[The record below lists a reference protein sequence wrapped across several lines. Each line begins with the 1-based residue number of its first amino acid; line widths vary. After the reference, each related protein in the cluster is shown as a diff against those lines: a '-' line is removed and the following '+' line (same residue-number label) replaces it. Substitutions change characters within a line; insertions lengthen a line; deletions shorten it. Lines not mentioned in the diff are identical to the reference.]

1 LENKNNISKEDFLKL
16 FDSNEPTN
24 LEHLDDFEKEALE
37 GLKMMKNPSIVNSID
52 AKIDK
57 KLEELVAA
65 EKKGGK
71 RAGMY
76 FLSIAASIALVIG
89 LFFIFKQS
97 EPSIK
102 NEVAEVKEQE
112 VKEANDATGAITD
125 AEPTLDSD
133 GKIVSEQKP
142 ELNEKQVPGNS
153 LGPVEE
159 KSLETMAFAENGK
172 DLALQK
178 GNTKYEYKKESA
190 EGYIAD
196 DRKEVIAT
204 PPVMAGDVMNDESV
218 VYNSKDKD
226 GNVDLEEKIVVLDN
240 IKLAETDSKKDEAL
254 KSKASKKSTETK
266 NRAVAPAENV
276 APTVSQ
282 TIVGST
288 NNTNTN
294 NNTTTFTNTA
304 GSGVIANNT
313 ISANSIS
320 TNKPANYVVSEFVG
334 GKKAL
339 DEYIKKN
346 LKVPAT
352 CPAEEI
358 IIVKFSVD
366 ASGKISKPKIES
378 KTGNCVDCENEA
390 IAFVKQMPN
399 WKAATQDG
407 KAIASKQQ
415 VVLSFKK

>member
-1 LENKNNISKEDFLKL
+1 MENKNNISKEDFLKL
-16 FDSNEPTN
+16 FDSNEPKD

-52 AKIDK
+52 AKIDT
-57 KLEELVAA
+57 KLAELVAA

-89 LFFIFKQS
+89 LFFIFKQT
-97 EPSIK
+97 EPSLK
-102 NEVAEVKEQE
+102 EEVAVVKEQE
-112 VKEANDATGAITD
+112 AKDATGAITD
-125 AEPTLDSD
+125 AEPKLDSD
-133 GKIVSEQKP
+133 EKIVSEQKP
-142 ELNEKQVPGNS
+142 ELNEKQLPGNS

-159 KSLETMAFAENGK
+159 KSLETMAFAEKGK

-178 GNTKYEYKKESA
+178 GNTKYEYKKEEA

-196 DRKEVIAT
+196 DRKEIIVPTAPVIA
-204 PPVMAGDVMNDESV
+204 GEVMNDESV

-226 GNVDLEEKIVVLDN
+226 GNADLEEKVVVTDN
-240 IKLAETDSKKDEAL
+240 IKLAETNSKKDEDL
-254 KSKASKKSTETK
+254 KSKASKKTADTK
-266 NRAVAPAENV
+266 NRALVPAENV
-276 APTVSQ
+276 APNVSQ
-282 TIVGST
+282 TIVGT
-288 NNTNTN
+288 NNNTNTN

-304 GSGVIANNT
+304 GSGVIANTT

-320 TNKPANYVVSEFVG
+320 TNKPTNYVVSEFVG

-346 LKVPAT
+346 LKIPAT

-366 ASGKISKPKIES
+366 ESGKISKPKIES
-378 KTGNCVDCENEA
+378 KTGNCADCEKEA
-390 IAFVKQMPN
+390 LNFVKNMPN
-399 WKAATQDG
+399 WKAATQNG

>member
-16 FDSNEPTN
+16 FDSNEPKD

-133 GKIVSEQKP
+133 GKIVTEQNP
-142 ELNEKQVPGNS
+142 VSNEKQVPGNS

-159 KSLETMAFAENGK
+159 EIIRNNSFC
-172 DLALQK
+172 
-178 GNTKYEYKKESA
+178 
-190 EGYIAD
+190 
-196 DRKEVIAT
+196 RKRKRSCT
-204 PPVMAGDVMNDESV
+204 
-218 VYNSKDKD
+218 SKRKHQ
-226 GNVDLEEKIVVLDN
+226 IR
-240 IKLAETDSKKDEAL
+240 SKKR
-254 KSKASKKSTETK
+254 S
-266 NRAVAPAENV
+266 
-276 APTVSQ
+276 
-282 TIVGST
+282 
-288 NNTNTN
+288 
-294 NNTTTFTNTA
+294 
-304 GSGVIANNT
+304 
-313 ISANSIS
+313 
-320 TNKPANYVVSEFVG
+320 
-334 GKKAL
+334 
-339 DEYIKKN
+339 
-346 LKVPAT
+346 
-352 CPAEEI
+352 
-358 IIVKFSVD
+358 
-366 ASGKISKPKIES
+366 
-378 KTGNCVDCENEA
+378 
-390 IAFVKQMPN
+390 
-399 WKAATQDG
+399 
-407 KAIASKQQ
+407 
-415 VVLSFKK
+415 

>member
-1 LENKNNISKEDFLKL
+1 MENKNNISKEDFLKL
-16 FDSNEPTN
+16 FDSNEPKE

-89 LFFIFKQS
+89 LFFIFKQT
-97 EPSIK
+97 EPSLK
-102 NEVAEVKEQE
+102 EEVAVVKEQE
-112 VKEANDATGAITD
+112 AKDATGAITD
-125 AEPTLDSD
+125 AEPKLDSD
-133 GKIVSEQKP
+133 GKIVAEQTP
-142 ELNEKQVPGNS
+142 VLNEKQVPGKPV
-153 LGPVEE
+153 GPLEE
-159 KSLETMAFAENGK
+159 STIETLAFSEKEKNLE
-172 DLALQK
+172 LQK

-254 KSKASKKSTETK
+254 KSKASKKTTETK

-366 ASGKISKPKIES
+366 ATGKISKPKIES
-378 KTGNCVDCENEA
+378 KTGNCGDCEKEA

>member
-1 LENKNNISKEDFLKL
+1 MENKNNISKEDFLKL
-16 FDSNEPTN
+16 FDSNEPKD

-52 AKIDK
+52 AKIDT
-57 KLEELVAA
+57 KLAELVAA

-89 LFFIFKQS
+89 LFFIFKQT
-97 EPSIK
+97 EPSLK
-102 NEVAEVKEQE
+102 EEVAVVKEQE
-112 VKEANDATGAITD
+112 AKDATGAITD
-125 AEPTLDSD
+125 AEPKIDSD
-133 GKIVSEQKP
+133 GKIVAEQKP
-142 ELNEKQVPGNS
+142 DLYEKQLPGNS

-178 GNTKYEYKKESA
+178 GNTKYEVKKEA

-196 DRKEVIAT
+196 DRKEIVAT

-218 VYNSKDKD
+218 VVNSKDKD
-226 GNVDLEEKIVVLDN
+226 ANLDLEEKVVVTDN
-240 IKLAETDSKKDEAL
+240 IKLAETDGKKDEAF
-254 KSKASKKSTETK
+254 KTKVSKKNAETK
-266 NRAVAPAENV
+266 NRAITPAENA
-276 APTVSQ
+276 APTVAQ
-282 TIVGST
+282 TIVGTS

-294 NNTTTFTNTA
+294 TNNTTTFTNTA

-320 TNKPANYVVSEFVG
+320 ANKPASYVVSEFVG

-358 IIVKFSVD
+358 VIVKFSVD
-366 ASGKISKPKIES
+366 ATGKISKPKIES
-378 KTGNCVDCENEA
+378 KTGNCDDCEKEA
-390 IAFVKQMPN
+390 LNFVKNMPN

>member
-1 LENKNNISKEDFLKL
+1 MENKNNISKEDFLKL
-16 FDSNEPTN
+16 FDSNEPTD

-52 AKIDK
+52 AKIDT
-57 KLEELVAA
+57 KLAELVAA

-89 LFFIFKQS
+89 LFFMFKQTETS
-97 EPSIK
+97 LKE
-102 NEVAEVKEQE
+102 EVAIVKD
-112 VKEANDATGAITD
+112 KEANDATGAIID
-125 AEPTLDSD
+125 AEPKLNSD
-133 GKIVSEQKP
+133 EKIVAEQQP
-142 ELNEKQVPGNS
+142 ELKKELAPNKP
-153 LGPVEE
+153 LLPLEE
-159 KSLETMAFAENGK
+159 KSIETISYSGKGQEITLSNGI
-172 DLALQK
+172 
-178 GNTKYEYKKESA
+178 TKNEYKKEA
-190 EGYIAD
+190 EGNIAD
-196 DRKEVIAT
+196 DRKEIAAT
-204 PPVMAGDVMNDESV
+204 PVMSGEVMNDESV

-226 GNVDLEEKIVVLDN
+226 GNADLEEKVVVTDN
-240 IKLAETDSKKDEAL
+240 IKLAEADSKKDEAL
-254 KSKASKKSTETK
+254 KSKASKKTADTK

-276 APTVSQ
+276 APNVAQ
-282 TIVGST
+282 TITGTT

-294 NNTTTFTNTA
+294 NSNTFTNTV
-304 GSGVIANNT
+304 GSGVIANKNITTNT
-313 ISANSIS
+313 TN
-320 TNKPANYVVSEFVG
+320 TNKPANYVASEFIG
-334 GKKAL
+334 GIKAL

-346 LKVPAT
+346 LKIPAT

-358 IIVKFSVD
+358 VIVKFSVD

-378 KTGNCVDCENEA
+378 KTGNCPDCEKEA
-390 IAFVKQMPN
+390 IAFIKQMPN

>member
-16 FDSNEPTN
+16 FDSNEPKD

-52 AKIDK
+52 AKIDT
-57 KLEELVAA
+57 KLAELVAA

-112 VKEANDATGAITD
+112 VKKANDVTGAITD
-125 AEPTLDSD
+125 EEPKLDSD
-133 GKIVSEQKP
+133 GKIVTEQNP
-142 ELNEKQVPGNS
+142 VSNEKQVPGNS

-159 KSLETMAFAENGK
+159 KSLETIAFAENGK

-178 GNTKYEYKKESA
+178 GNTKYEVKKEA

-196 DRKEVIAT
+196 DRKEIVAT
-204 PPVMAGDVMNDESV
+204 PPVMAGEVMNDESM

-226 GNVDLEEKIVVLDN
+226 ANLDLEEKVVVTDN
-240 IKLAETDSKKDEAL
+240 IKLAETNSKKDEDL
-254 KSKASKKSTETK
+254 KSKASKKTAETK

-276 APTVSQ
+276 APNVSQ
-282 TIVGST
+282 TIVGT
-288 NNTNTN
+288 NNNTNTN

-304 GSGVIANNT
+304 GSGVIANTT
-313 ISANSIS
+313 ISANSTN
-320 TNKPANYVVSEFVG
+320 TNKPTTYVVSEFVG

-346 LKVPAT
+346 LKIPAT

-358 IIVKFSVD
+358 VIVKFSID

-378 KTGNCVDCENEA
+378 KTGNCADCEKEA
-390 IAFVKQMPN
+390 LNFVKNMPN